1 MINGLQIKLA
11 RTAIGW
17 GVRDL
22 AEQSGISF
30 NTVSRFENGA
40 GVQSRTIQALQST
53 LEDAGVI
60 FINEGAQSLEGGSG
74 IRLKG

>member
-11 RTAIGW
+11 RTAVGW

-22 AEQSGISF
+22 AEKSGVSF
-30 NTVSRFENGA
+30 NTVSRFENGS

-53 LEDAGVI
+53 LEDVGII
-60 FINEGAQSLEGGSG
+60 FIEEGAQSLEGGAG
-74 IRLKG
+74 VRLKG